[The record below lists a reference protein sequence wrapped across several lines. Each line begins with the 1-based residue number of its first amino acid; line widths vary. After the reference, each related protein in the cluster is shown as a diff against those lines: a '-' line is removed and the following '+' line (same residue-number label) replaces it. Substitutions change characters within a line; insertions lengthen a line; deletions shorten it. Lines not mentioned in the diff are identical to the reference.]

1 MVGERRRT
9 HGSGRARYMA
19 ERQALE
25 QLDKTGEEN
34 RGPSTVRNVR
44 TRHQRG
50 TTKGPKKTGKGSQ
63 EAKLEEKRP
72 KKTQR
77 NERGPS

>member
-50 TTKGPKKTGKGSQ
+50 TKGTEEDGEGK
-63 EAKLEEKRP
+63 P
-72 KKTQR
+72 
-77 NERGPS
+77 RG